1 MNPFKLIALLGVWV
15 IVSGFSWISSGPDSV
30 LDPYWDTFDPL
41 SVRKVDHG
49 LWQMVLDDYLV
60 EDDSGINLFDYEG
73 LQGDADPRLDQYIE
87 SLRKIDPRAL
97 SKSEQMSYWINLYN
111 ALTVQ
116 LVVRNY
122 PVESIT
128 ELGQS
133 IIFTGP
139 WNDDIVE
146 IAGKTL
152 TLNDIEHR
160 ILRPVYKDH
169 RIHFVVNCASI
180 GCPNLASIVYTAD
193 SLEQLL
199 SQSAEKFL
207 SHPRG
212 LMWQQDKLLLSRIF
226 KWFQED
232 FGKNEKQMLIAI
244 SQYADAEDAARLR
257 RFAGEVDYIYNW
269 KLNGL

>member
-1 MNPFKLIALLGVWV
+1 MNPVKLIALLGVLV
-15 IVSGFSWISSGPDSV
+15 IVSGFSWIFSGPDAD

-41 SVRKVDHG
+41 SVRSVDHG
-49 LWQMVLDDYLV
+49 LWQMTLDDYLV

-73 LQGDADPRLDQYIE
+73 VQGDADPRLDRYIE
-87 SLRKIDPRAL
+87 SLKEIDPRSL

-122 PVESIT
+122 PIESIT

-139 WNDDIVE
+139 WDDDIVE
-146 IAGKTL
+146 ISGKTL

-169 RIHFVVNCASI
+169 RIHFAVNCASI
-180 GCPNLASIVYTAD
+180 GCPNLGSVVYTAD
-193 SLEQLL
+193 NLEQLL
-199 SQSAEKFL
+199 SQSAKKFL

-212 LMWQQDKLLLSRIF
+212 LIWRQDKLLLSQIF
-226 KWFQED
+226 EWFQED
-232 FGKNEKQMLIAI
+232 FGSSEKQMLITI
-244 SQYADAEDAARLR
+244 SQYAGAEDAARLR
-257 RFAGEVDYIYNW
+257 RFSGEVDYIYDW
-269 KLNGL
+269 KLNEL